1 MTDHPAVHEVE
12 MDSVIGRIG
21 GKVLLTLIFPS
32 SELMLAFL
40 RERNTAQSVIERIS
54 FLYEHL
60 GSKNFHYLFP
70 VLLTDNG
77 SEFSDPIAIEQAP
90 DRTERTRIFY
100 CDAMASYQKPHVER
114 NHEFI
119 RRILPKG
126 SSFDDLTQEDIN
138 LLLSHINSY
147 ARASLGDKSPF
158 QVFAYQYGRE
168 LTDNLLRL
176 LCRCCVYFDN

>member
-40 RERNTAQSVIERIS
+40 RERNTAQSVIECIS

-60 GSKNFHYLFP
+60 GSKNFCYLFP

-90 DRTERTRIFY
+90 DGTERTRIFY
-100 CDAMASYQKPHVER
+100 CDAMASYQKPMW
-114 NHEFI
+114 NAI
-119 RRILPKG
+119 
-126 SSFDDLTQEDIN
+126 T
-138 LLLSHINSY
+138 NSY
-147 ARASLGDKSPF
+147 AEYFRK
-158 QVFAYQYGRE
+158 VH
-168 LTDNLLRL
+168 LLMI
-176 LCRCCVYFDN
+176 